1 MAFTLKKVISF
12 FLMPL
17 SIIAVLFFIGLY
29 FFWTKRYNRANVVL
43 VTTFL
48 LFLLVGFA
56 PFSNMLVKPLENQ
69 YQQVETYD
77 ENIKYI
83 LLLGGNFKTRGYEAL
98 RLYHQHENIKIITS
112 GYGGYNPMSDAQS
125 AALKLIDVGVPKE
138 DILVEAKSQDTHEEA
153 LMMKQYVQDR
163 PFYLV
168 TSALHM
174 PRAMLLFEQE
184 GLTPIAAPT
193 DFIEVE
199 HLGMLKLF
207 NANNILITQRAM
219 HEYIGIVYTQI
230 KEGIKTLK
238 GFL

>member
-29 FFWTKRYNRANVVL
+29 FFWTKRYSKANAVL

-56 PFSNMLVKPLENQ
+56 PFSNMLVQPLENQ
-69 YQQVETYD
+69 YQQIETYD

-83 LLLGGNFKTRGYEAL
+83 LLLGGNFKMRGYEAL
-98 RLYHQHENIKIITS
+98 RLYHKHDNIKIITS
-112 GYGGYNPMSDAQS
+112 GYKGYSPISDAQS
-125 AALKLIDVGVPKE
+125 AALKLMDVGVKQE
-138 DILVEAKSQDTHEEA
+138 DILIEEKSQDTHEEA

-184 GLTPIAAPT
+184 GLKPIAAPT
-193 DFIEVE
+193 DFIQVE
-199 HLGMLKLF
+199 HLGMLNLF
-207 NANNILITQRAM
+207 NASNADSTQRAL
-219 HEYIGIVYTQI
+219 HEYIGIVYAYF
-230 KEGIKTLK
+230 KEGIKILK